1 MATSSGGF
9 VSAAV
14 AIPLALGFG
23 MFVFV
28 TLGDEYFACGA
39 VAGLV
44 SALVVGLVCVGLGDR
59 TAMVFA
65 PRVTTTF
72 FLGSLLNSLLHPDGV
87 PGSPM
92 FRPRWLS
99 SSQSCSPAALIQA
112 LFGIAAAFGT
122 LIKFTPHPVMAGFQ
136 NMAAAL
142 LFLVQLGNVLGFD
155 HNVGFMHVLGYLGT
169 VRPLSLVVAALT
181 FVVTWRARKIS
192 ANVPALLIGLG
203 AGSAVYYALV
213 GVGFGDALGPVVG
226 MPTVSVSVNN
236 MLAGLDGASVGA
248 LLAQSAA
255 LILSSGLALAV
266 IASIDALLCVRLAS
280 RPGDLGLAG
289 DSLLTRLGL
298 ANAVAAGFRASPA
311 ASISRNSQRHQSQLW
326 RAKLGF
332 RIGERRDFARR
343 DNVVVSADRVPSLAL
358 SCRP

>member
-1 MATSSGGF
+1 M
-9 VSAAV
+9 VNV
-14 AIPLALGFG
+14 VLGERS
-23 MFVFV
+23 
-28 TLGDEYFACGA
+28 T
-39 VAGLV
+39 
-44 SALVVGLVCVGLGDR
+44 
-59 TAMVFA
+59 MVYA

-72 FLGSLLNSLLHPDGV
+72 FLGLLLNSLLHSDATRTP
-87 PGSPM
+87 SA
-92 FRPRWLS
+92 S
-99 SSQSCSPAALIQA
+99 AALAVFFAIVLLGGVFQA
-112 LFGIAAAFGT
+112 LFGLLQLGT

-155 HNVGFMHVLGYLGT
+155 HNVGFMHVLGYLGSE
-169 VRPLSLVVAALT
+169 RPLSLVVAALT
-181 FVVTWRARKIS
+181 FAVTWRARKIS

-213 GVGFGDALGPVVG
+213 WVGFGAALGPVVG
-226 MPTVSVSVNN
+226 VPTASVSVNN
-236 MLAGLDGASVGA
+236 MLAGLDGVSVGA

-298 ANAVAAGFRASPA
+298 ANAVAAGFGGITSGINIGASVINRNYGGRSWVSVLVNVAILFA
-311 ASISRNSQRHQSQLW
+311 AITLLFPLIAFLPRVVLSAVIMVAAVQHIDPWTNQL
-326 RAKLGF
+326 
-332 RIGERRDFARR
+332 
-343 DNVVVSADRVPSLAL
+343 
-358 SCRP
+358 